1 PGATA
6 TIPDADITAFVDSFP
21 TATLQ
26 DVHEQLYLESFLRPV
41 VAWNHVRRTKVPDME
56 AVPGSSISTILKR
69 FNYAPN
75 EVAANPN
82 APANLPTDAP
92 MWFEN

>member
-1 PGATA
+1 MQS
-6 TIPDADITAFVDSFP
+6 I
-21 TATLQ
+21 
-26 DVHEQLYLESFLRPV
+26 HEQLYIESFIRPV
-41 VAWNHVRRTKVPDME
+41 VAWNTIRRTKVP
-56 AVPGSSISTILKR
+56 ALPLPPGSNISTILKR

-82 APANLPTDAP
+82 TPANLPTDTP